1 MPESLLQAA
10 APLLTPLFSLA
21 GTDVTALE
29 VVAFGLSVAM
39 VLGNLRVRVW
49 AWPLAIV
56 ASACYALLFAG
67 SRLYGEAGLQIVFIA
82 LGAWGWL
89 QWWRGKDAQGH
100 SLVVSTMSPRAR
112 VMAGLSTLAAW
123 PLLGLALD
131 HWTDTDVPFADAL
144 PTVGSVLGQIL
155 LARKRLENW
164 GVWLAVN
171 VFSVGLFASKGLWLT
186 AVLYALFAAL
196 SVAGWRAWR
205 ARLDTQPATA
215 DR

>member
-1 MPESLLQAA
+1 MLESLLQAA

-21 GTDVTALE
+21 GSDVTALE
-29 VVAFGLSVAM
+29 VVAFALSVAM
-39 VLGNLRVRVW
+39 VIGNLRVRVW

-89 QWWRGKDAQGH
+89 QWWRGTDTQGH
-100 SLVVSTMSPRAR
+100 SLVVGTMSPRAR
-112 VMAGLSTLAAW
+112 AVAGLATLAAW

-171 VFSVGLFASKGLWLT
+171 VFSVGLFVLKGLWLT
-186 AVLYALFAAL
+186 AVLYTLFAAL

-205 ARLDTQPATA
+205 ARLETQPAPA

>member
-1 MPESLLQAA
+1 MLDSLLQAA
-10 APLLTPLFSLA
+10 APLLIPLFALA

-49 AWPLAIV
+49 AWPLAIA

-67 SRLYGEAGLQIVFIA
+67 NRLYGEAGLQIVFIA
-82 LGAWGWL
+82 LGGWGWL
-89 QWWRGKDAQGH
+89 QWWRGRDARGDT
-100 SLVVSTMSPRAR
+100 LVVGTMSPRAR
-112 VMAGLSTLAAW
+112 AWAGLSTLAAW
-123 PLLGLALD
+123 PLLGLVLD

-164 GVWLAVN
+164 WVWLAVN
-171 VFSVGLFASKGLWLT
+171 VFSVGLFAHKSLWLT

-205 ARLDTQPATA
+205 ARLDTHPATA
-215 DR
+215 AR